1 MKYRIILAIIIIIAF
16 LIAGLIIYANNVLLP
31 VKLKAKITQELE
43 KNLQKNVQ
51 IERLHYNII
60 KGLIVENFAIF
71 DKTKEKTYLSVKEI
85 SFQFLFFPL
94 FQRKLIIPLVRINSP
109 HIFLTLRDDNT
120 LNIMDVLKKFG
131 GEKEKP
137 KFSLFILK
145 MEVSNGRCQFRDEH
159 TDPAYTKEAVDLKIG
174 AGINLPHEIKFI
186 LQGKI
191 LNPQNNP
198 SFISV
203 TGEYDLRKQ
212 IFQGK
217 AKLSNLIVND
227 YLYYLKQLPLAISE
241 GSVDNADLEV
251 KLKEEQL
258 SVKGRMLA
266 KNIKLRKDK
275 FVLTGDFAIEP
286 DIKYEIKNKK
296 LGYKAI
302 LTLSNSD
309 FSGLDYFQNISNI
322 KGKIYLEENKLWS
335 DDLKAQVLDS
345 SISIKAALDD
355 FSNPYLKL
363 NLSCGQVNLGKVA
376 SVLPNLPKDLTING
390 NSTLELVMEGSL
402 KKLPLEIKAAS
413 EVTSAKIETPLL
425 KEPLNDIKGKLTF
438 SANQLNWENLSF
450 TYKQAPYN
458 SSGNIVD
465 FQHPQIDFNLA
476 SKELSLTTSLDIKDN
491 LIKIKDCSGKYLSSN
506 FDLKGTIDTQ
516 NSASPLLNINLE
528 SDFAIK
534 DAFGLLSVNIS
545 EGLKKLKLD
554 GKGKAAGF
562 LKGNAKD
569 IKNWNASFK
578 LFFPSLSVYEFKLD
592 NLSCSAQ
599 QKDGFLTIEDL
610 TAKPYGGNLD
620 AQFSLNPSSQVP
632 AYNSKII
639 LSNIDLQKLKM
650 DTKLKEKDISG
661 ILDMKLNLQGTTAGP
676 ETLQGQGTISVKD
689 GRLWELNLFKGLGEF
704 LFMPIYDKVVFS
716 NADANF
722 LIKDKAI
729 MIANSFLGS
738 EKLELN
744 CEGTL
749 KFDGTLDLTLNSQI
763 NEDLI
768 KDSPDIRKFTSAVLG
783 NLLVIKIGGTIQKPE
798 YKIIPG
804 TKEIFKQ
811 IKRLLLGK

>member
-1 MKYRIILAIIIIIAF
+1 MKYRIILAIIIIITLLF
-16 LIAGLIIYANNVLLP
+16 AGFIIYANNVLLP

-43 KNLQKNVQ
+43 KNLRKNVQ

-71 DKTKEKTYLSVKEI
+71 DKTKDKTYLSVKEI
-85 SFQFLFFPL
+85 SFQFLLFPL
-94 FQRKLIIPLVRINSP
+94 FQRKLIIPLVRIDSP
-109 HIFLTLRDDNT
+109 HIFLTLRNDNT
-120 LNIMDVLKKFG
+120 LNITDVLTGFAGK
-131 GEKEKP
+131 KEKP
-137 KFSLFILK
+137 QFSLFILK
-145 MEVSNGRCQFRDEH
+145 MDISNGKCQFKDEH
-159 TDPAYTKEAVDLKIG
+159 TSPAYTKDIVDLKIG

-203 TGEYDLRKQ
+203 TGEYNLTKQ

-227 YLYYLKQLPLAISE
+227 YLFYLKQLPLAISE
-241 GSVDNADLEV
+241 GSVDNAALEIN
-251 KLKEEQL
+251 LKEGQL
-258 SVKGRMLA
+258 SVKGAILA

-275 FVLTGDFAIEP
+275 FVLTADFAIEP
-286 DIKYEIKNKK
+286 DVKYGIKNKK
-296 LGYKAI
+296 LGYKAT
-302 LTLSNSD
+302 LTLSNGN
-309 FSGLDYFQNISNI
+309 FSGLDYFQAVENI

-335 DDLKAQVLDS
+335 DDLRAQVLDS
-345 SISIKAALDD
+345 PVSVRAKLED

-363 NLSCGQVNLGKVA
+363 NLSCGQINLGKA
-376 SVLPNLPKDLTING
+376 TTALPNLPKDLIISG
-390 NSTLELVMEGSL
+390 NSTLELIAEGSL
-402 KKLPLEIKAAS
+402 KKPPLEIKAVS
-413 EVTSAKIETPLL
+413 EITSAKIQTPLL
-425 KEPLNDIKGKLTF
+425 KEPLNDIKGKLSF
-438 SANQLNWENLSF
+438 SAKQLNWENLSF
-450 TYKQAPYN
+450 SYKQVPYN
-458 SSGNIVD
+458 SSGNITD
-465 FQHPQIDFNLA
+465 FPHPQIDFNLA
-476 SKELSLTTSLDIKDN
+476 SKELSLTTSLNIKDN

-534 DAFGLLSVNIS
+534 DALGLLSVNIS
-545 EGLKKLKLD
+545 EGLRKIKLD
-554 GKGKAAGF
+554 GNCNAAGF

-569 IKNWNASFK
+569 IKDWNASFK

-599 QKDGFLTIEDL
+599 QKDGFLTIDNL

-620 AQFSLNPSSQVP
+620 AQFSFNLSSQVP
-632 AYNSKII
+632 SYNSKII
-639 LSNIDLQKLKM
+639 LSDIDLKKIKM

-661 ILDMKLNLQGTTAGP
+661 ILDMKLNLQGTTAGL
-676 ETLQGQGTISVKD
+676 ETLEGQGTISVKD
-689 GRLWELNLFKGLGEF
+689 GKLWELNLFQGLGEF
-704 LFMPIYDKVVFS
+704 LFMPIYDKIVFN

-722 LIKDKAI
+722 LVKDKTI
-729 MIANSFLGS
+729 VIANSFLGS

-744 CEGTL
+744 CAGSL
-749 KFDGTLDLTLNSQI
+749 KFDGALDLTLNSQI
-763 NEDLI
+763 NEGLI

-798 YKIIPG
+798 YKIVPS

-811 IKRLLLGK
+811 IKRLLLGN